1 MSMRIGIFLLV
12 AATSL
17 ACQSGS
23 GPTQSGSEFDPE
35 PGPSGSD
42 PGMSGSSGGSGSGG
56 SGMAGGLHTIYFD
69 FDESALRSDAKQGL
83 QNNAQYLKSNAD
95 TSVQIEGNC
104 DERGSEEYN
113 LALGMRRAEA
123 AKRYLMDLG
132 VSGGRMSTISFG
144 EERPAVRGSTEAAW
158 ARNRRDDFKTR

>member
-1 MSMRIGIFLLV
+1 MRIGVFLLV
-12 AATSL
+12 AATTL

-23 GPTQSGSEFDPE
+23 GPSPSGSEFDPE
-35 PGPSGSD
+35 PSGRD
-42 PGMSGSSGGSGSGG
+42 PGMSGSSGGSGAGG
-56 SGMAGGLHTIYFD
+56 SAMSGGLHTIYFD
-69 FDESALRSDAKQGL
+69 FDESALRADAKQSL
-83 QNNAQYLKSNAD
+83 QNNAKYLNQNSG

-132 VSGGRMSTISFG
+132 IDGSRMSTISFG
-144 EERPAVRGSTEAAW
+144 EERPAVRGSSEAAW
-158 ARNRRDDFKTR
+158 AKNRRDDFKTR